1 MAIYTVHPIGH
12 VENGI
17 AELDGVVWEDVESR
31 VVLAPEYADG
41 LDGIEDFS
49 HIIVICYLHRRE
61 HGHAC
66 ERRLRV
72 HPQGRED
79 LPLVGVFATR
89 SPKRP
94 NPIAI
99 TVVPLIRREGNVL
112 HVRGLDMAD
121 GTPVL
126 DIKPYL
132 PRGDRVEN
140 ARVAEWLR
148 RLWEANDKGDSADSR
163 QKEATNAD
171 PGF

>member
-1 MAIYTVHPIGH
+1 MADYTVHPIGR

-17 AELDGVVWEDVESR
+17 TELDGVVWEDLESR
-31 VVLAPEYADG
+31 VVLDPEFADG
-41 LDGIEDFS
+41 LDGMEGFS
-49 HIIVICYLHRRE
+49 HILVVGYLHRQGDLR
-61 HGHAC
+61 
-66 ERRLRV
+66 ERRLHV

-99 TVVPLIRREGNVL
+99 TVVPLLRREGNVL
-112 HVRGLDMAD
+112 YVRGLDMAD

-132 PRGDRVEN
+132 TRGDRVED
-140 ARVAEWLR
+140 ARVAEWLH
-148 RLWEANDKGDSADSR
+148 RLWEANDRERADSR
-163 QKEATNAD
+163 KKGGN
-171 PGF
+171 PC

>member
-1 MAIYTVHPIGH
+1 MAGYTVHPIGH

-17 AELDGVVWEDVESR
+17 TELDGVVWENVEST
-31 VVLAPEYADG
+31 VVVDAEYADG

-49 HIIVICYLHRRE
+49 HVIVICYLHRRAK
-61 HGHAC
+61 GDR
-66 ERRLRV
+66 RRLRV

-94 NPIAI
+94 NPIAV
-99 TVVPLIRREGNVL
+99 TVVPLLRREGNILRVK
-112 HVRGLDMAD
+112 GLDMAH

-132 PRGDRVEN
+132 PRGDRVED
-140 ARVAEWLR
+140 ARVAEWLY
-148 RLWEANDKGDSADSR
+148 RLWEASDQGNSADSR
-163 QKEATNAD
+163 QKEATHAD
-171 PGF
+171 PRL

>member
-1 MAIYTVHPIGH
+1 MVNYTVHPIGH

-17 AELDGVVWEDVESR
+17 TDLDGVIWEGVESA
-31 VVLAPEYADG
+31 VVVDPEYAEG

-49 HIIVICYLHRRE
+49 HIIVIGYLHRQE
-61 HGHAC
+61 HGHVH
-66 ERRLRV
+66 ERRLHV

-94 NPIAI
+94 NPIAL
-99 TVVPLIRREGNVL
+99 TVVRLIRREGNTLRVK
-112 HVRGLDMAD
+112 GLDMVH

-132 PRGDRVEN
+132 TRGDRVED
-140 ARVAEWLR
+140 ATVAPWLY
-148 RLWEANDKGDSADSR
+148 RLWDSGGKGADSR
-163 QKEATNAD
+163 QEGGD
-171 PGF
+171 PC

>member
-1 MAIYTVHPIGH
+1 MAGYTVHSIGH

-17 AELDGVVWEDVESR
+17 TELDGVIWEDVEST
-31 VVLAPEYADG
+31 VVVDAEYADG

-49 HIIVICYLHRRE
+49 HIIVICYLHRQGEENR
-61 HGHAC
+61 
-66 ERRLRV
+66 RRLRV

-99 TVVPLIRREGNVL
+99 TVVPLLRREGNALRVK
-112 HVRGLDMAD
+112 GLDMAH

-132 PRGDRVEN
+132 TRGDRVEN
-140 ARVAEWLR
+140 PRVADWLH
-148 RLWEANDKGDSADSR
+148 RLWEAHDKGDSADSR
-163 QKEATNAD
+163 QKEATHAD
-171 PGF
+171 PGL

>member
-1 MAIYTVHPIGH
+1 MAGYTVHPIGH

-17 AELDGVVWEDVESR
+17 TELDGVVWEDVESTL
-31 VVLAPEYADG
+31 VLEPEYADG

-61 HGHAC
+61 ETDRH
-66 ERRLRV
+66 RLRV

-94 NPIAI
+94 NPIAV
-99 TVVPLIRREGNVL
+99 TVVSLLGRQANMLRVK
-112 HVRGLDMAD
+112 GLDMAH

-132 PRGDRVEN
+132 PRGDGVEN

-148 RLWEANDKGDSADSR
+148 RLWETNDKGNSADSR
-163 QKEATNAD
+163 QKEATHAD
-171 PGF
+171 PRL